1 MATVTEDLY
10 EKRWIPRHHMIV
22 PMHCQLSGKE
32 ESGAG
37 WVRDFSSIG
46 ASVISNLPLTPG
58 DELTL
63 TLPKEGQPDQPELRI
78 AATVRWNQGQ
88 LLGIEF
94 IHTPRT

>member
-1 MATVTEDLY
+1 MRPVTAELY
-10 EKRWIPRHHMIV
+10 EKRWLPRHQMVV
-22 PMHCQLSGKE
+22 PIQCQLFGKY
-32 ESGAG
+32 ESGSG

-46 ASVISNLPLTPG
+46 ASVISNLVLTPG

-63 TLPKEGQPDQPELRI
+63 TLPKEGQPELRI
-78 AATVRWNQGQ
+78 AATVRWNHGQ

>member
-1 MATVTEDLY
+1 MKPDIADLY

-22 PMHCQLSGKE
+22 PIHCQLSVKT
-32 ESGAG
+32 ESGSG
-37 WVRDFSSIG
+37 WVKDFSSIG

-63 TLPKEGQPDQPELRI
+63 TLPKDGRPEMSI

-88 LLGIEF
+88 LLGVEF
-94 IHTPRT
+94 KHTPRS

>member
-1 MATVTEDLY
+1 MKPDTADLY

-22 PMHCQLSGKE
+22 PIHCQLSMKN
-32 ESGAG
+32 ESGSG
-37 WVRDFSSIG
+37 WVKDFSSIG

-63 TLPKEGQPDQPELRI
+63 TLPKDGRPEMSI

-88 LLGIEF
+88 LLGVEF
-94 IHTPRT
+94 KHTPRS

>member
-1 MATVTEDLY
+1 MRPATADLY

-22 PMHCQLSGKE
+22 PIHCQLSREE
-32 ESGAG
+32 ESGSG
-37 WVRDFSSIG
+37 WLRDFSSIG

-63 TLPKEGQPDQPELRI
+63 TLPKDGQPELSI

-88 LLGIEF
+88 VLGIEF
-94 IHTPRT
+94 KHTPRN

>member
-1 MATVTEDLY
+1 MKPVTADLY

-22 PMHCQLSGKE
+22 PIHCELSRND

-46 ASVISNLPLTPG
+46 ASVISNLSLTAG

-63 TLPKEGQPDQPELRI
+63 TLPKDGQPELRI
-78 AATVRWNQGQ
+78 AATVRWIQGQ
-88 LLGIEF
+88 LLGVEF
-94 IHTPRT
+94 THTPKN

>member
-1 MATVTEDLY
+1 MRPVTADLY

-22 PMHCQLSGKE
+22 PLLCQLSRND
-32 ESGAG
+32 ESGSG

-46 ASVISNLPLTPG
+46 ASVISNLPLTAG

-63 TLPKEGQPDQPELRI
+63 SWPKDGHPELKI

-88 LLGIEF
+88 LLGVEF
-94 IHTPRT
+94 KYTPRN

>member
-1 MATVTEDLY
+1 MRPAADDLY

-22 PMHCQLSGKE
+22 PIHCQLSRNE
-32 ESGAG
+32 ESGSG
-37 WVRDFSSIG
+37 WLRDFSSIG

-58 DELTL
+58 EELTL
-63 TLPKEGQPDQPELRI
+63 TLPKDGQPELSI

-94 IHTPRT
+94 KHTPRS

>member
-1 MATVTEDLY
+1 MKPVTADLY

-22 PMHCQLSGKE
+22 PLHCQLSGKD
-32 ESGAG
+32 ESGSG
-37 WVRDFSSIG
+37 WVKDFSSIG
-46 ASVISNLPLTPG
+46 ASVISNLPLTAG

-63 TLPKEGQPDQPELRI
+63 TLPKDGRPEMRI

-94 IHTPRT
+94 MHTPRS

>member
-1 MATVTEDLY
+1 MRPVTAELY

-22 PMHCQLSGKE
+22 PIHCQLLGKYE
-32 ESGAG
+32 CGSG

-63 TLPKEGQPDQPELRI
+63 ALLTDGQPELQI

-94 IHTPRT
+94 TQTPRT

>member
-1 MATVTEDLY
+1 MRTMTADLF
-10 EKRWIPRHHMIV
+10 EKRWIPRHHMLV
-22 PMHCQLSGKE
+22 PLHCELAGKY
-32 ESGAG
+32 ESGSG

-63 TLPKEGQPDQPELRI
+63 TLPKDGRPEMTI
-78 AATVRWNQGQ
+78 SATVRWNQGQ

-94 IHTPRT
+94 KHTPRN

>member
-1 MATVTEDLY
+1 MLPLPADLY
-10 EKRWIPRHHMIV
+10 EKRWIPRQEMVV
-22 PMHCQLSGKE
+22 PLHCQLSVRE
-32 ESGAG
+32 DSAFG

-63 TLPKEGQPDQPELRI
+63 TLLTDGQPELQI

-94 IHTPRT
+94 TQTPRT

>member
-1 MATVTEDLY
+1 MRAVSVDLH

-22 PMHCQLSGKE
+22 PLHCLLSRNE
-32 ESGAG
+32 ESGSG

-46 ASVISNLPLTPG
+46 ASVISNLSLNAG

-63 TLPKEGQPDQPELRI
+63 TLPKDGQPELKI

-88 LLGIEF
+88 LVGVEF
-94 IHTPRT
+94 KHTARG

>member
-1 MATVTEDLY
+1 MEPVMADLY
-10 EKRWIPRHHMIV
+10 EKRWIPRHQMTV
-22 PMHCQLSGKE
+22 PIHCQLFGKY
-32 ESGAG
+32 ESGSG

-63 TLPKEGQPDQPELRI
+63 TLPNEGQPELQI
-78 AATVRWNQGQ
+78 AATVRWNHGR

-94 IHTPRT
+94 TQTPRS

>member
-1 MATVTEDLY
+1 MRPLAAELY
-10 EKRWIPRHHMIV
+10 EKRWIPRHHMVV
-22 PMHCQLSGKE
+22 PIHCQLFGKYE
-32 ESGAG
+32 AGSG
-37 WVRDFSSIG
+37 WVKDFSSIG

-63 TLPKEGQPDQPELRI
+63 TLPTEGQPQLRI

-94 IHTPRT
+94 TQTPRT

>member
-1 MATVTEDLY
+1 MSPLAVDLY
-10 EKRWIPRHHMIV
+10 EKRWIPRHQMIV
-22 PMHCQLSGKE
+22 PIHCQLLGKHE
-32 ESGAG
+32 TGSG
-37 WVRDFSSIG
+37 WVKDFSSIG

-63 TLPKEGQPDQPELRI
+63 TLPKEGQPELRI

-94 IHTPRT
+94 TQTPRM